1 MAGKDT
7 VTLAKMDPE
16 LAAVSYS
23 LEFEGF
29 KKLIRLSSF

>member
-16 LAAVSYS
+16 LEAVSYS
-23 LEFEGF
+23 LEFARF
-29 KKLIRLSSF
+29 KELIRLSSF